1 MALSDILKMPKIQ
14 SALILLLLI
23 SFLIS
28 PAEAALPR
36 MARRRLLRR
45 MDIEE
50 PGSDEV
56 PGSVDEPG
64 SDEVPHHGHHGPHHG
79 HHREDRINKR
89 HEEPSSISKIGKRY
103 LVRRNGDDW
112 TVEDIPA

>member
-50 PGSDEV
+50 PGSVE
-56 PGSVDEPG
+56 EPG
-64 SDEVPHHGHHGPHHG
+64 SDEVPHHGPHHG